1 MGDTLPDER
10 KGRDMLPS
18 TGRTT
23 SKQTGKLPGKLN
35 CQFRAAFCAGA
46 MLLTCAAPAAASPN
60 PAEKTANTETVPFR
74 PVTPWAE
81 ELGARVRL
89 VLAETAHDDRPFLAG
104 VEMEIDPGWHTYWR
118 KPGDSGSAPVF
129 GWSKSDNIDYA
140 HVRWPAPR
148 RFDNPGDVTYGY
160 DATVIWPVLVMPR
173 AAEKPVALH
182 LELFYAVC
190 SQICVPHDVTL
201 ELTVPAALKADG
213 KADGKA
219 GGKTGEGSTPASDT
233 EYAQDIRAALAR
245 VPLAPKIPGRVS
257 AALRT
262 KDGKGILDVT
272 LKETPDAPPMLA
284 VEGPYYAWFGVP
296 DVTRGAK
303 AIRYAVP
310 VRIDKGKSLGGK
322 TLTLTLARADG
333 RGGYE
338 TEFTVPGGEAATKPK
353 PGAEAG
359 Q

>member
-1 MGDTLPDER
+1 MGDTSPDGG

-18 TGRTT
+18 TGKPA
-23 SKQTGKLPGKLN
+23 SKLKSL
-35 CQFRAAFCAGA
+35 FRATLCAGA
-46 MLLTCAAPAAASPN
+46 LFAACTGPAIASGAEEKAAS
-60 PAEKTANTETVPFR
+60 AEAVPFR

-160 DATVIWPVLVMPR
+160 ETSVIWPVLVMPR
-173 AAEKPVALH
+173 EAERPVTLH

-201 ELTVPAALKADG
+201 ELTLPAAPN
-213 KADGKA
+213 A
-219 GGKTGEGSTPASDT
+219 GSDT
-233 EYAQDIRAALAR
+233 DYAQDIRAALAR
-245 VPLAPKIPGRVS
+245 VPLAPKIPGLVGAS
-257 AALRT
+257 LTT
-262 KDGKGILDVT
+262 KRGKGTLEVT
-272 LKETPDAPPMLA
+272 LKETPETSPMLA

-296 DVTRGAK
+296 EVTRDAK
-303 AIRYAVP
+303 ATRYAVP
-310 VRIDKGKSLGGK
+310 VRIDEGKSLDGE

-338 TEFTVPGGEAATKPK
+338 TDYTLPGGKAAMKPK